1 MASAALRR
9 PVGHEDRLSLVEH
22 LDELRSRLIVA
33 LVALV
38 AAFSVCFAFNG
49 TLLDVVNRPL
59 EHETQK
65 NVDKGRGPLGQIKK
79 VEEGVRGFSER
90 LDTTLAV
97 LARPD
102 SGLPRATRALLVRQR
117 AALRAQAAQLP
128 KITGNRPVTLGIG
141 EPFTNTLIVSLY
153 FAILLAMPFLLWQA
167 YAFVLP
173 AFSAE
178 ERRIA
183 LPLLLMIPGLFL
195 LGVAFGYFLVLP
207 AAVKFLLNFNADQ
220 FNTQVRARDYYGFI
234 TMLMLAMGLAFQVP
248 VGILAACKLRLTT
261 PEQLRSGRRYAI
273 VVTVVLAA
281 LLPTIDPLSLILEAV
296 PMYALYELSIL
307 LASAWGRP
315 IGDVSDEP
323 AAEGSG

>member
-1 MASAALRR
+1 VRR
-9 PVGHEDRLSLVEH
+9 IRPISHDDRLSVVDH
-22 LDELRSRLIVA
+22 LDELRSRLLVCVGAFVVAMALTAWQNHRVLDIMNAPLPNGKEPITLGPAEAFYTTITNSAYVA
-33 LVALV
+33 LLIAL
-38 AAFSVCFAFNG
+38 
-49 TLLDVVNRPL
+49 
-59 EHETQK
+59 
-65 NVDKGRGPLGQIKK
+65 
-79 VEEGVRGFSER
+79 
-90 LDTTLAV
+90 
-97 LARPD
+97 
-102 SGLPRATRALLVRQR
+102 
-117 AALRAQAAQLP
+117 
-128 KITGNRPVTLGIG
+128 PVI
-141 EPFTNTLIVSLY
+141 LY
-153 FAILLAMPFLLWQA
+153 EL
-167 YAFVLP
+167 YAFLMP
-173 AFSAE
+173 AFSPA
-178 ERRIA
+178 ERRVA
-183 LPLLLMIPGLFL
+183 APLLLLVPLLFIT
-195 LGVAFGYFLVLP
+195 GVVFCYFVILTP
-207 AAVKFLLNFNADQ
+207 AMKFLLNFNADQ